1 MLKYGALEL
10 SHEMQPSNAAKGFYD
25 VHCTAVYPSFAA
37 LYYQIFFASEIVKL
51 SASFIF
57 GFVKSVMYAGSKH
70 LCLDSKNFIPDSQP

>member
-37 LYYQIFFASEIVKL
+37 LYY
-51 SASFIF
+51 
-57 GFVKSVMYAGSKH
+57 
-70 LCLDSKNFIPDSQP
+70 